1 MILLSHNMFAIFMVF
16 ITSCGSVNHKNIVDT
31 EKGFHSVEQSTNPK
45 VDSVIISLIEQS
57 INSEK
62 LLPYYHFELSER
74 LPIWVLL
81 EADKS
86 ILNRKVKCFDYQA
99 ELVSTR
105 KDKGSVIEIVEINR
119 SESIIEITF
128 KYELEGIVFKSSFE
142 KEKTS
147 WEMRDFNLV
156 EQK

>member
-1 MILLSHNMFAIFMVF
+1 MVLLSHSMVTVFMIFM
-16 ITSCGSVNHKNIVDT
+16 TSCGSANHKSIVDT
-31 EKGFHSVEQSTNPK
+31 AKYSHPVEQNTNSK

-74 LPIWVLL
+74 LPIWILL

-86 ILNRKVKCFDYQA
+86 VLNKKVKCFDYQA
-99 ELVSTR
+99 ELIGT
-105 KDKGSVIEIVEINR
+105 KKAEGSVIEIVEINR
-119 SESIIEITF
+119 SESIIEMIF
-128 KYELEGIVFKSSFE
+128 KYELEGIVFTSSFE

-147 WEMRDFNLV
+147 WRMKSFNLV